1 MDLSDWIDRQADFAP
16 GQAALRFEGETI
28 SYRDFAARI
37 ARAAGALRALGLA
50 RNDSVAYLGFNS
62 PHQLALLFACARLG
76 AVLVPL
82 NWRLAAP
89 ELKQVLADCRPMA
102 LFVEARFIDTIEP
115 IRASLAGT
123 RLLALGSTPSGWE
136 NGESLL
142 RSAVPM
148 AVANAEG
155 AYDAPVLLCYTS
167 GSTGAPKGVVLTQ
180 EALFWNAVNSTHMHD
195 LTRDD
200 RILTTLPLFH
210 VGGLNI
216 QTLPALH
223 AGATVVLHPK
233 FDPEATL
240 AAIEAE
246 AITLTVLVPAQLEMM
261 MARPQ
266 WWSTKLE
273 GLRCIS
279 TGSMIVPGRLFDAVH
294 ARGVPL
300 IQVYGST
307 ETCPIAT
314 YISVADAARK
324 AGSAGKAAV
333 HCSVRVV
340 GDDGRDVAPGASGEI
355 IVRGPNVMS
364 GYLNAPAATADAMRE
379 GWFHSGD
386 VGHFDEEGFLW
397 VDGRSKD
404 MIISGGENIY
414 PAEIEHALA
423 ESPDIEEVAVVG
435 RPDAKWGEVVV
446 AIVVPKAGRTP
457 SDADMQKFLHGRIA
471 RFKQPREFVF
481 VDRLPKSA
489 LGKVKKDELRRMVR
503 GEALA

>member
-1 MDLSDWIDRQADFAP
+1 MAAADAH
-16 GQAALRFEGETI
+16 GG
-28 SYRDFAARI
+28 
-37 ARAAGALRALGLA
+37 
-50 RNDSVAYLGFNS
+50 
-62 PHQLALLFACARLG
+62 
-76 AVLVPL
+76 
-82 NWRLAAP
+82 
-89 ELKQVLADCRPMA
+89 
-102 LFVEARFIDTIEP
+102 
-115 IRASLAGT
+115 
-123 RLLALGSTPSGWE
+123 
-136 NGESLL
+136 
-142 RSAVPM
+142 
-148 AVANAEG
+148 
-155 AYDAPVLLCYTS
+155 YDAPVLLCYTS

-180 EALFWNAVNSTHMHD
+180 GALFWNAVNSTHMHD
-195 LTRDD
+195 LTRAD

-261 MARPQ
+261 LARPQ
-266 WWSTKLE
+266 WRSAKLE
-273 GLRCIS
+273 RLRCIS

-314 YISVADAARK
+314 YITIADAARK

-355 IVRGPNVMS
+355 VVKGPNVMS

-414 PAEIEHALA
+414 PAEIENALA

-446 AIVVPKAGRTP
+446 AIVVPKAGRTL
-457 SDADMQKFLHGRIA
+457 SDADMQRVLHGRIA